1 MNPVPEPTDF
11 GYGNF
16 RFSWGDHICAI
27 FDDHAQQMAIMGG
40 FIAAGLQG
48 GQRCLWV
55 SPRESADALRVALT
69 EIGGD
74 LATLE
79 ASGQLL
85 IISEVEFY
93 LQDGIFE
100 PERTLDLLRTLLQ
113 DNQREG
119 YGTMRVASDVSWL
132 REGRLDPELWE
143 SFEARLTRE
152 VGGLPLVMVCQYAQR
167 QVSGSLLVA
176 ALRTHPAVILG
187 DTFRQN
193 PFYLDSLLGM
203 LGPQEVV

>member
-1 MNPVPEPTDF
+1 MPEPTDF
-11 GYGNF
+11 GYGHF

-27 FDDHAQQMAIMGG
+27 FDDHAQQMTIMSS
-40 FIAAGLQG
+40 FIAAGLQA

-100 PERTLDLLRTLLQ
+100 PERTLDLLGTLLQ

-119 YGTMRVASDVSWL
+119 YATMRVASDVSWL
-132 REGRLDPELWE
+132 REGRPDPELWE
-143 SFEARLTRE
+143 SFEARLTWE
-152 VGGLPLVMVCQYAQR
+152 VAGLPLVMVAGGAAGYSRLPARPAATADCG
-167 QVSGSLLVA
+167 GSARLSISVRCITSTGTPNFSA
-176 ALRTHPAVILG
+176 P
-187 DTFRQN
+187 
-193 PFYLDSLLGM
+193 
-203 LGPQEVV
+203 

>member
-1 MNPVPEPTDF
+1 MPEPTDF

-16 RFSWGDHICAI
+16 RFLWGDHICAI
-27 FDDHAQQMAIMGG
+27 FDDHAQQMEIMSS

-55 SPRESADALRVALT
+55 SPRESAEALRVALR
-69 EIGGD
+69 EIGAD

-119 YGTMRVASDVSWL
+119 YATMRVASDVSWL
-132 REGRLDPELWE
+132 REGRPDPELWE

-152 VGGLPLVMVCQYAQR
+152 VAGLPLVMVCQYARR